1 MTMNDGRKV
10 DKSLY
15 KDILVDIATYQGMD
29 ASGITDTDVD
39 DIWESTGGDPTRL
52 MEKISINL
60 GGTAGDVTEDT
71 MNNLFDKYNVVDP
84 NYTKSM
90 MDYMTDDVKK
100 SLLPEGYDERQEF
113 RLDTSIRSV
122 EDWYKSN
129 PSGPCKFPLASPRT
143 FQALL

>member
-60 GGTAGDVTEDT
+60 AGTANDDPEDT
-71 MNNLFDKYNVVDP
+71 IN
-84 NYTKSM
+84 T
-90 MDYMTDDVKK
+90 
-100 SLLPEGYDERQEF
+100 
-113 RLDTSIRSV
+113 
-122 EDWYKSN
+122 
-129 PSGPCKFPLASPRT
+129 
-143 FQALL
+143 

>member
-90 MDYMTDDVKK
+90 IT
-100 SLLPEGYDERQEF
+100 
-113 RLDTSIRSV
+113 
-122 EDWYKSN
+122 
-129 PSGPCKFPLASPRT
+129 
-143 FQALL
+143 

>member
-100 SLLPEGYDERQEF
+100 VYSRKDTTRGRNSVLTLPYDPWKTG
-113 RLDTSIRSV
+113 TSRK
-122 EDWYKSN
+122 EN
-129 PSGPCKFPLASPRT
+129 LPPSRRTSYSPRG
-143 FQALL
+143 

>member
-84 NYTKSM
+84 NYTS
-90 MDYMTDDVKK
+90 
-100 SLLPEGYDERQEF
+100 Q
-113 RLDTSIRSV
+113 
-122 EDWYKSN
+122 
-129 PSGPCKFPLASPRT
+129 
-143 FQALL
+143 